1 MFSKD
6 FSKEVRVTLLELE
19 YLLKKAVI
27 EDKYRISIEQAKALL
42 YNNLV
47 IDVVVQELGGDLT
60 YINESDISLSDISR
74 TRLLIEEVNDILNV
88 SDFSY
93 ENKINGFGYIVAAI
107 EFALNIGTYN
117 QAISDK
123 MQAQSS
129 STPLEIGASLSSDK
143 LWDDFSHE
151 VIK

>member
-6 FSKEVRVTLLELE
+6 FSKEVRVTLLELV

-74 TRLLIEEVNDILNV
+74 TRLLIEGVNDILNV
-88 SDFSY
+88 SDFGY
-93 ENKINGFGYIVAAI
+93 ENNMNGFGYIIAAI
-107 EFALNIGTYN
+107 EFALDVGTYN

-129 STPLEIGASLSSDK
+129 STPLKLCASLSSDK